1 MIKNIKIYKSLYR
14 NSIVLSLPGFISIF
28 LSLLAIPIHLKIAG
42 LSNYGSYILFHLFLS
57 LSYLLNFGISK
68 TIVICS
74 NKNKKKIKSISF
86 EGIKYSL
93 IVCLLV
99 FILYIILEQFF
110 YTKIDDYVISS
121 ELFLVGIILSI
132 IYLTF
137 EGIIQAYKAFVKLS
151 LFNFFFYSISLS
163 LPSIYLFFDNNMSI
177 YNLVFFSVSI
187 KFIVI
192 LLIVFFLIKN
202 NLIQGKK
209 NTFFYKSFVKNSP
222 WLTLNSFFV
231 QLYEMLD
238 KYLIKI
244 FIGTSLMAT
253 YSITQ
258 QLTGKLSILSKGFS
272 AFLLPNINKSNK
284 NLEFFYSIDLF
295 LKYIPVT
302 VFLFFPAYPYLL
314 KFWLGNEY
322 SDLILDLTKIFSLIA
337 IFSCISHILVTK
349 YEADQLSKLNF
360 KIEITFL
367 PFFLFGIIY
376 LTSTGETLTKISVL
390 ILIKEL
396 ILLVFRIYFLNIIP
410 SLMRLYYIFLFALIF
425 LLIISFY
432 NFKLFYIGT
441 LILLFIIL
449 KNVKKNN
456 QKTFRKS

>member
-1 MIKNIKIYKSLYR
+1 MIKNIKIFKNLYK
-14 NSIVLSLPGFISIF
+14 NSIILSLPGFVSIF
-28 LSLLAIPIHLKIAG
+28 LSLSAIPIHLKIAG
-42 LSNYGSYILFHLFLS
+42 LSNYGSFILFHLFLS
-57 LSYLLNFGISK
+57 LSFLLNLGISK

-74 NKNKKKIKSISF
+74 NENKKKIKSISF

-93 IVCLLV
+93 VVCVLIL
-99 FILYIILEQFF
+99 ILYILFQQFF
-110 YTKIDDYVISS
+110 YVNIDDYIISP
-121 ELFLVGIILSI
+121 ELFLSGIILSVL
-132 IYLTF
+132 YLTF

-163 LPSIYLFFDNNMSI
+163 IPSIYLLVNNNMSI
-177 YNLVFFSVSI
+177 YDLAFLSISI

-192 LLIVFFLIKN
+192 LFVVFFLVKN
-202 NLIQGKK
+202 NLIQIKK
-209 NTFFYKSFVKNSP
+209 NAVFWKSFIKNSP
-222 WLTLNSFFV
+222 WLTLNSCFV

-244 FIGTSLMAT
+244 FIGTPSMAL
-253 YSITQ
+253 YSIPQ

-272 AFLLPNINKSNK
+272 AFLLPNISKRNK

-295 LKYIPVT
+295 LKYIPIAI
-302 VFLFFPAYPYLL
+302 FLFFPAYPYLL

-322 SDLILDLTKIFSLIA
+322 SDLILYLTKIFSLIA

-367 PFFLFGIIY
+367 PFFLFGIIF
-376 LTSTGETLTKISVL
+376 LTSTGETLIKIAIL

-396 ILLVFRIYFLNIIP
+396 LLLVFRIYFLNIKPPLIKI
-410 SLMRLYYIFLFALIF
+410 YYIFLFSLIF
-425 LLIISFY
+425 LLIMSFY
-432 NFKLFYIGT
+432 SFKLFYISN
-441 LILLFIIL
+441 LVLLFIVL
-449 KNVKKNN
+449 KNVKQNN
-456 QKTFRKS
+456 QKILRKS